1 MSGSPEGSVRE
12 EGLREAILEAAYRVF
27 GARGFSGTTVKEIA
41 AEAGVAPGSIYTYF
55 RDKEDLFCF
64 TVRRGWNQFLAE
76 IRRIVASEGLP
87 RLRLAGILDYS
98 FEVLRDALPLL
109 RGMLFEAHQ
118 RDLLQENLEELCRIL
133 EGVLGSG
140 RGAIRATAGRAA
152 DAPAG
157 ADGWPMVRIT
167 VFGIL
172 LTVAL
177 TRDER
182 LDGEI
187 ERIKRGLQALVEE
200 RLQRGGR
207 GDGRPVV
214 GEP

>member
-1 MSGSPEGSVRE
+1 MSGSPEGPVRE

-41 AEAGVAPGSIYTYF
+41 GEAGVAPGSIYTYF

-64 TVRRGWNQFLAE
+64 TVRRGWSQFLAE

-87 RLRLAGILDYS
+87 LLRLAGILDYS
-98 FEVLRDALPLL
+98 FEVLQDALPLL

-118 RDLLQENLEELCRIL
+118 RDLLQENLEELCRLL

-140 RGAIRATAGRAA
+140 HGAGR
-152 DAPAG
+152 
-157 ADGWPMVRIT
+157 PMVRIT

-187 ERIKRGLQALVEE
+187 ERIKRWLQALVEE

-207 GDGRPVV
+207 DGRPVA